1 MTPDTKPSFLPAFL
15 PARLKSKASHRVERA
30 SAALRRGFGGL
41 VGLSAVFILF
51 MLTGSLFMLQVYDRV
66 LTSRSVPT
74 LVALFA
80 LVTGIYIC
88 LAVLDIF
95 RLRIATRI
103 ADWFGDLIGP
113 AVARLSIGR
122 PLRDAAGGRERQ
134 QSNAMQ
140 DFDRLRAFI
149 GSPAAIALC
158 DLPWL
163 PLFLV
168 VAFVFHVDLGML
180 ALGGVAV
187 LLGLAALGDR
197 AAQEPVRLANAATAR
212 RARLIDTAA
221 RGSETIAGL
230 GMRAAYI
237 RKYADMDGELRA
249 AGRHASDRM
258 AFFIGVSRGFRL
270 LLQSASLALG
280 AYLALKNEITPGMI
294 IAVSI
299 ITARA
304 LAPVEQA
311 IGHWRAF
318 VSARQSWQRLR
329 GQVGSVESEE
339 PRTIL
344 PRPKSS
350 LEVVD
355 LSVAAPSSDRTL
367 LSGIDFSLRA
377 GASLGIIG
385 PSGAGKSTLARA
397 LVGILPPL
405 KGSVRLDGADLSQ
418 WQPDQFG
425 RHVGYL
431 PQDVELFDGTVAE
444 NIARLAPQPDSDAVI
459 AAARHAGA
467 HALITGLPEGYDT
480 LIGQGGMMLSAGQ
493 RQRIGLAR
501 ALFGSP
507 FLIVLDEPTSA
518 LDVDGDEA
526 LRKAV
531 ETARRSRAIVIVVA
545 HRPNAITAC
554 DQVLVISN
562 GRQAAFGPREAILRE
577 NGRRPVRVASS

>member
-1 MTPDTKPSFLPAFL
+1 MKLSLPPGRLEPKAPD
-15 PARLKSKASHRVERA
+15 RA
-30 SAALRRGFGGL
+30 GRAVAALRRGFGGL
-41 VGLSAVFILF
+41 IGLSAVFNLF
-51 MLTGSLFMLQVYDRV
+51 LLAGPLFMLQVYDRV

-74 LVALFA
+74 LVALLM
-80 LVTGIYIC
+80 LVAGIYVC
-88 LAVLDIF
+88 LAALDIV
-95 RLRIATRI
+95 RLRASTRI
-103 ADWFGDLIGP
+103 ADWFGDEVGP
-113 AVARLSIGR
+113 AVARLAIAR
-122 PLRDAAGGRERQ
+122 PWYGPSARRQ
-134 QSNAMQ
+134 AEPSNPMQ

-163 PLFLV
+163 PLYLV
-168 VAFVFHVDLGML
+168 VAFAFHTDLGML

-187 LLGLAALGDR
+187 LFGLAALGDR
-197 AAQEPVRLANAATAR
+197 AAQEPVRQANAATAR
-212 RARLIDTAA
+212 RGRLLDTAGRA
-221 RGSETIAGL
+221 AETIAGL
-230 GMRAAYI
+230 GMRGAYI
-237 RKYADMDGELRA
+237 RRYSDMDGELRT

-258 AFFIGVSRGFRL
+258 AFFIGTSRGVRL

-318 VSARQSWQRLR
+318 VAARQSWVRLR
-329 GQVGSVESEE
+329 DQIGDADE
-339 PRTIL
+339 PQMKL

-350 LEVVD
+350 LEVAD
-355 LSVAAPSSDRTL
+355 LSVAAPGSDRAL
-367 LSGIDFSLRA
+367 LTGVNFSLRA
-377 GASLGIIG
+377 GSSLGIIG

-405 KGSVRLDGADLSQ
+405 AGSVRLDGAELSQ
-418 WQPDQFG
+418 WQADQLG
-425 RHVGYL
+425 RHIGYL

-444 NIARLAPQPDSDAVI
+444 NIARLAQHPDSDAVI
-459 AAARHAGA
+459 AAARRAGA
-467 HALITGLPEGYDT
+467 HGLITGLPEGYDT

-507 FLIVLDEPTSA
+507 FLMVLDEPTSA
-518 LDVDGDEA
+518 LDVEGDEA

-531 ETARRSRAIVIVVA
+531 EAAKQARAIVIVIA
-545 HRPNAITAC
+545 HRPSAISTC
-554 DQVLVISN
+554 DHVLVISN
-562 GRQAAFGPREAILRE
+562 GKQAAFGPREVILRE
-577 NGRRPVRVASS
+577 NGQRPVRVASS

>member
-1 MTPDTKPSFLPAFL
+1 MD
-15 PARLKSKASHRVERA
+15 RA
-30 SAALRRGFGGL
+30 GRAVAALRRGFGGL
-41 VGLSAVFILF
+41 VGLSAVFNLF
-51 MLTGSLFMLQVYDRV
+51 LLAGPLFMLQVYDRV

-74 LVALFA
+74 LLALLVMVA
-80 LVTGIYIC
+80 GIYVC
-88 LAVLDIF
+88 LAVLDIV
-95 RLRIATRI
+95 RLRASTRI
-103 ADWFGDLIGP
+103 ADWFGDEVGP
-113 AVARLSIGR
+113 AVARLAIARPWYGPAGR
-122 PLRDAAGGRERQ
+122 RQ
-134 QSNAMQ
+134 AEPSNAMQ

-163 PLFLV
+163 PIYLA
-168 VAFVFHVDLGML
+168 VAFAFHADLGML

-187 LLGLAALGDR
+187 LFGLAALGDR
-197 AAQEPVRLANAATAR
+197 AAQEPVRQANVATAR
-212 RARLIDTAA
+212 RARLIDTAGRA
-221 RGSETIAGL
+221 AETIAGL
-230 GMRAAYI
+230 GMRGAYI
-237 RKYADMDGELRA
+237 RRYAGMDSELRT
-249 AGRHASDRM
+249 AGRHAADRM
-258 AFFIGVSRGFRL
+258 AFFIGMSRGVRL

-280 AYLALKNEITPGMI
+280 AYLALQNEITPGMI

-304 LAPVEQA
+304 LSPVEQA

-318 VSARQSWQRLR
+318 VAARQSWLRLR
-329 GQVGSVESEE
+329 DQIGDVDADE
-339 PRTIL
+339 PATKL

-350 LEVVD
+350 LDVAQ
-355 LSVAAPSSDRTL
+355 LSVGAPGSERAL
-367 LSGIDFSLRA
+367 LA
-377 GASLGIIG
+377 GASFTLQAGSSLGVIG

-405 KGSVRLDGADLSQ
+405 SGSVRLDGAELSQ
-418 WQPDQFG
+418 WQADQLG

-444 NIARLAPQPDSDAVI
+444 NIARLAEHPDSDAVM
-459 AAARHAGA
+459 AAARRAGA
-467 HALITGLPEGYDT
+467 HGLITGLPEGYDT

-518 LDVDGDEA
+518 LDVEGDEA

-531 ETARRSRAIVIVVA
+531 EAAKHARSIVIVVA
-545 HRPNAITAC
+545 HRPSAISSC
-554 DQVLVISN
+554 DHVLVIAN
-562 GRQAAFGPREAILRE
+562 GRQTAFGPREAILRDS
-577 NGRRPVRVASS
+577 GQRPVRVAPS